1 MENIVSYCDLTIECQ
16 EADYQGNYR
25 ISSLLSKLSDL
36 ATKNA
41 VEVGIWRP
49 ELGERFG
56 FVLAKE
62 TLGRCTGSQPESTG
76 TCHSGE

>member
-41 VEVGIWRP
+41 VEVGIWRA

-62 TLGRCTGSQPESTG
+62 TLILKRPIKIDEK
-76 TCHSGE
+76 